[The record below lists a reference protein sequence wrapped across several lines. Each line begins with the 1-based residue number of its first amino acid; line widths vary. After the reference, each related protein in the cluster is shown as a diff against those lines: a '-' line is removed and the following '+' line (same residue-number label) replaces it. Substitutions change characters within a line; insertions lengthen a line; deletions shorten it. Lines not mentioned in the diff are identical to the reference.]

1 MMRSCSRRWRMPRRA
16 TAPLTFR
23 RSLMIDGVIS
33 FAFGISLRSLSS
45 VGLSKRTRLLSFSFI
60 LPFDHFFFLPLPPA
74 MAAFILASLVF
85 CWTFG
90 GMLAEVCAAA
100 TAAWGY
106 GGER

>member
-1 MMRSCSRRWRMPRRA
+1 MRSCSRRWRMPRRA
-16 TAPLTFR
+16 MAPFTFS
-23 RSLMIDGVIS
+23 RSLMMDGAMS
-33 FAFGISLRSLSS
+33 FALGISLISLSR
-45 VGLSKRTRLLSFSFI
+45 VGLSKSTRLLSFSFI
-60 LPFDHFFFLPLPPA
+60 LPLDHFFFLPLPPA

-90 GMLAEVCAAA
+90 GILAEVCAAA